1 MALLTT
7 YTDANKVEDTT
18 LQIVYTRRKI
28 YGSWSSSSLSVTTT
42 HTQAWEYTRRAS
54 QSYRYVGMTK
64 SAAEACAAALVA
76 LYTRATK
83 VSEWDTTEG
92 SLTYGQFKHV
102 AGGDVPMADVT
113 PQHDGGEMWSVV
125 VNLHEEDSRTSL
137 SASESFSSL
146 FSAEN
151 NRIYS
156 LGDLEA

>member
-7 YTDANKVEDTT
+7 YSDANKVEEST
-18 LQIVYTRRKI
+18 LSIGYTRCKI
-28 YGSWSSSSLSVTTT
+28 YGSWSSTSLSATTT

-64 SAAEACAAALVA
+64 SAAETCAAAMVTK
-76 LYTRATK
+76 YTRSTM

-92 SLTYGQFKHV
+92 SATFGQFKAV
-102 AGGDVPMADVT
+102 AGGDIPMADVT
-113 PQHDGGEMWSVV
+113 TQHNGGGMWSVV

-151 NRIYS
+151 NRQY
-156 LGDLEA
+156 